1 MMKDHAVAGVAERSG
16 SGPGE
21 IMKRS
26 PSELAFE
33 EFFSSEIE
41 PTPTPTTT
49 PNPNPNPTVDDHNI
63 NNNINNNIAN
73 IHQHQ
78 HLHHHFF
85 QDGHDQHL
93 SFAFKNHRVINFLF
107 FFLIILIIINSIDFH
122 YLCDVCMCK

>member
-1 MMKDHAVAGVAERSG
+1 MKDHAAAGVAERSG

-41 PTPTPTTT
+41 PTPTPTPT
-49 PNPNPNPTVDDHNI
+49 PNPTVDDHNI

-78 HLHHHFF
+78 HPHHHFF
-85 QDGHDQHL
+85 QDD
-93 SFAFKNHRVINFLF
+93 SFAFKTHRVTSF
-107 FFLIILIIINSIDFH
+107 FFFFSF
-122 YLCDVCMCK
+122 

>member
-1 MMKDHAVAGVAERSG
+1 MKDHAAAGVAERSG

-107 FFLIILIIINSIDFH
+107 FFFLIILIIINSIDFH
-122 YLCDVCMCK
+122 YLWDVCMCK